1 MLLFAAQGLAA
12 GQDALRGKRLYY
24 DISALTPAPVSCVEC
39 HGAYPG
45 AVHGIGRAANE
56 PHAIRYALGAIPQMA
71 RLGEH
76 LSAQDIADIAAYL
89 GAPDVPSPQ
98 LVLVSDGP
106 GADHGAQGRL
116 EIRFSPN
123 AGVAYAGMTLQ
134 NRGAAPVRLR
144 SGPVISGLGAAHFR
158 LRFTDCTAGR
168 VLARGG
174 SCRFEVA
181 LDPDAPT
188 PAPVATLSIA
198 HDWLYGGERV
208 ALIGR
213 VAERAGDKTR
223 PSK

>member
-1 MLLFAAQGLAA
+1 MAQPLAGRRIGTAAFRDGRDHAQGRRGDRTLISRAVRRGGLTLLLFAAQGLAA

-116 EIRFSPN
+116 E
-123 AGVAYAGMTLQ
+123 
-134 NRGAAPVRLR
+134 
-144 SGPVISGLGAAHFR
+144 
-158 LRFTDCTAGR
+158 C
-168 VLARGG
+168 
-174 SCRFEVA
+174 
-181 LDPDAPT
+181 
-188 PAPVATLSIA
+188 
-198 HDWLYGGERV
+198 
-208 ALIGR
+208 
-213 VAERAGDKTR
+213 
-223 PSK
+223 